1 MSSISG
7 KNFINSSQMQ
17 EQLLRN
23 KFCTNRNIK
32 VTKRILMPGHKML
45 FFKYK
50 KTKQDHFST
59 NYASIRNLF
68 RYLERTLQIQ
78 NQLGCIMSR
87 LFLNTSCSQ
96 FGELVVC
103 STGCVVFKRGIW
115 NWQSEILF
123 PKTEH
128 IKRKILMAQKR
139 NFRQNITTITVVV
152 GV

>member
-1 MSSISG
+1 MISQSYNNFLCKYKDIKYSIEKKELKKKNLSPISS
-7 KNFINSSQMQ
+7 KNFVNSIQMQ

-96 FGELVVC
+96 FGEFVVC
-103 STGCVVFKRGIW
+103 STDCVVFEGGIL
-115 NWQSEILF
+115 N
-123 PKTEH
+123 
-128 IKRKILMAQKR
+128 
-139 NFRQNITTITVVV
+139 
-152 GV
+152 